1 MYLILGEVD
10 RKIEESNENK
20 NLVFASIDE
29 NKEVLKIYTE
39 FWNEIKNEIKTI
51 NGEKQVNIKK
61 ISWKSN
67 LTQMIICF
75 WIEYLSS
82 VC

>member
-39 FWNEIKNEIKTI
+39 FWNRIKNEIKTI

-61 ISWKSN
+61 IS
-67 LTQMIICF
+67 
-75 WIEYLSS
+75 
-82 VC
+82 

>member
-10 RKIEESNENK
+10 RKIEKSNENK

-61 ISWKSN
+61 IS
-67 LTQMIICF
+67 
-75 WIEYLSS
+75 
-82 VC
+82 

>member
-20 NLVFASIDE
+20 NLVFASRDE

-61 ISWKSN
+61 IS
-67 LTQMIICF
+67 
-75 WIEYLSS
+75 
-82 VC
+82 

>member
-39 FWNEIKNEIKTI
+39 FWNQIKNEIKTI

-61 ISWKSN
+61 IS
-67 LTQMIICF
+67 
-75 WIEYLSS
+75 
-82 VC
+82 

>member
-61 ISWKSN
+61 IR
-67 LTQMIICF
+67 
-75 WIEYLSS
+75 
-82 VC
+82 

>member
-10 RKIEESNENK
+10 RKTEESNENK

-61 ISWKSN
+61 IS
-67 LTQMIICF
+67 
-75 WIEYLSS
+75 
-82 VC
+82 

>member
-20 NLVFASIDE
+20 NLVFDSIDE

-61 ISWKSN
+61 IS
-67 LTQMIICF
+67 
-75 WIEYLSS
+75 
-82 VC
+82 

>member
-61 ISWKSN
+61 IS
-67 LTQMIICF
+67 
-75 WIEYLSS
+75 
-82 VC
+82 

>member
-1 MYLILGEVD
+1 MYLIFGEVD

-61 ISWKSN
+61 IS
-67 LTQMIICF
+67 
-75 WIEYLSS
+75 
-82 VC
+82 

>member
-39 FWNEIKNEIKTI
+39 FWNEIKNEIKTM

-61 ISWKSN
+61 IS
-67 LTQMIICF
+67 
-75 WIEYLSS
+75 
-82 VC
+82 

>member
-51 NGEKQVNIKK
+51 NDEKQVNIKK
-61 ISWKSN
+61 IS
-67 LTQMIICF
+67 
-75 WIEYLSS
+75 
-82 VC
+82 